1 MERMELLR
9 GLGEIAD
16 ACIGLAGGGGGM
28 RAKALQCEEGDQ

>member
-1 MERMELLR
+1 MELLR

-16 ACIGLAGGGGGM
+16 ACIGLAGGM